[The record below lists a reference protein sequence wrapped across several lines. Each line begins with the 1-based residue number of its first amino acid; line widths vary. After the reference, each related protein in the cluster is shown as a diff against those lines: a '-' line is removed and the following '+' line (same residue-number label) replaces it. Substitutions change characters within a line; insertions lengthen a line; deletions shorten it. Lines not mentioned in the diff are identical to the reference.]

1 MIIGWKS
8 HTEIGLIC
16 LKCRPIYL
24 SFDFHQINLTSLTS
38 VWFACVT
45 CFYTACFQHQL
56 AEQSVT
62 SVTYGRGVGEGCG
75 SAGGGGSGG
84 GVGSAEWGRGVVQSV
99 ELRTN
104 NSELELSVEDL
115 SLAFLSANTLYIYIY
130 IYMYACLLICFSLNN
145 WMLKHVC

>member
-24 SFDFHQINLTSLTS
+24 SFDFHQMNVTSLTS

-62 SVTYGRGVGEGCG
+62 SVTNGRGVGEGCG
-75 SAGGGGSGG
+75 SAGGGRGVGG
-84 GVGSAEWGRGVVQSV
+84 GVRERWVGEGCVVQAV

-130 IYMYACLLICFSLNN
+130 IYIYVCMSFLICFSLNSC
-145 WMLKHVC
+145 K

>member
-75 SAGGGGSGG
+75 SAGGGRGVGEGCGSDGG
-84 GVGSAEWGRGVVQSV
+84 GEEWGRGAVQSV

-115 SLAFLSANTLYIYIY
+115 S
-130 IYMYACLLICFSLNN
+130 YMYVCIWNICIACMSYFICFSLNSC
-145 WMLKHVC
+145 K

>member
-1 MIIGWKS
+1 M
-8 HTEIGLIC
+8 
-16 LKCRPIYL
+16 
-24 SFDFHQINLTSLTS
+24 
-38 VWFACVT
+38 
-45 CFYTACFQHQL
+45 

-62 SVTYGRGVGEGCG
+62 SVTYGRGVGEGAG
-75 SAGGGGSGG
+75 SAGGGSGG

-130 IYMYACLLICFSLNN
+130 ICMHVFFNLFLSNN
-145 WMLKHVC
+145 